1 MSTAASAPVRVD
13 RVDGVDGV
21 GGVVGVVEIVLAG
34 RRGNPIDLS
43 TADAFEAAV
52 ASITSEDRCV
62 LLRADGPD
70 FCFGGDVGTFV
81 GDDPGA
87 LIRSLADRLHVSI
100 RLLDAVEVPIVTA
113 VQGWAT
119 GAGMS
124 LALAGDIL
132 LVGEGA
138 RFKTAYNAL
147 GLTADGG
154 MTWYLPRRV
163 PATVAAD
170 LLLTDRVL
178 RADEA
183 QQLGLAARLVPDD
196 TLTTEARA
204 LAAGIASRSRSAAV
218 HVKRLLR
225 AAISADLSSHLDA
238 ETDAIAAAADGPD
251 GREGVAAFLERR
263 TPRFGRHDG

>member
-1 MSTAASAPVRVD
+1 VSAASTSPVRVD
-13 RVDGVDGV
+13 RAG
-21 GGVVGVVEIVLAG
+21 GVVEIVLAG
-34 RRGNPIDLS
+34 GRGNPIGLS
-43 TADAFEAAV
+43 WADAFEAAV
-52 ASITSEDRCV
+52 ASITPEDRCV

-70 FCFGGDVGTFV
+70 FCFGGDVTTFV

-100 RLLDAVEVPIVTA
+100 RLLDAVEVPVVTA

-124 LALAGDIL
+124 LALTGDIL

-170 LLLTDRVL
+170 LLLTDRFL
-178 RADEA
+178 SADEA
-183 QQLGLAARLVPDD
+183 LRLGLAARLVPDD
-196 TLTTEARA
+196 ALADEARA
-204 LAAGIASRSRSAAV
+204 LATGIAGRSRTAAV
-218 HVKRLLR
+218 AVKRLLR
-225 AAISADLSSHLDA
+225 DAGDTDLSSHLDA
-238 ETDAIAAAADGPD
+238 ETDAVAAAAAGPD

-263 TPRFGRHDG
+263 APRFGRHGA

>member
-1 MSTAASAPVRVD
+1 MSDPVRDPAPGPAAVPV
-13 RVDGVDGV
+13 RLERANGVAE
-21 GGVVGVVEIVLAG
+21 VVLDAPE
-34 RRGNPIDLS
+34 RGNVMDPPW
-43 TADAFEAAV
+43 AAAFEAALG
-52 ASITSEDRCV
+52 SLSSEDRCV
-62 LLRADGPD
+62 LLRAEGPN
-70 FCFGGDVGTFV
+70 FCFGGDVSTFV

-87 LIRSLADRLHVSI
+87 LIGDLADGLHVGL
-100 RLLDAVEVPIVTA
+100 RLLDDVEVPVVTA

-124 LALAGDIL
+124 LALTNDIL
-132 LVGEGA
+132 VLGEGA

-154 MTWYLPRRV
+154 MTWQLPRRV

-183 QQLGLAARLVPDD
+183 VQLGLAARVVADD
-196 TLTTEARA
+196 QLTTEAR
-204 LAAGIASRSRSAAV
+204 GIARGIAGRSREAAV
-218 HVKRLLR
+218 AVKRLLR
-225 AAISADLSSHLDA
+225 ASHVADLSTQLDA
-238 ETDAIAAAADGPD
+238 ESAAIAAAADGPD

-263 TPRFGRHDG
+263 PPRFGGGGG